1 MFGVKGM
8 RIVVISDSHGAIKPV
23 QDVIFKQTEAKHVF
37 FLGDGLRRLEHLPN
51 IFHDKQFYFVAGNC
65 DFWSLHKTSDMVVL
79 GGKKIFFTH
88 GHIYNVKHSTSRL
101 EAAAISR
108 SADIVLYGHT
118 HIPDITYR
126 DGLYIINPGSIA
138 HARSGRNSYA
148 VIDITEAGIVP
159 NIIFL

>member
-1 MFGVKGM
+1 M
-8 RIVVISDSHGAIKPV
+8 RIVAISDSHGANKPV
-23 QDVIFKQTEAKHVF
+23 EDVIFEQTEAKNVF
-37 FLGDGLRRLEHLPN
+37 FLGDGIRHLEHLPDM
-51 IFHDKQFYFVAGNC
+51 FPDKQFFFVEGNC

-88 GHIYNVKHSTSRL
+88 GHEYNVKYGTKSLESAARSRF
-101 EAAAISR
+101 
-108 SADIVLYGHT
+108 ADIVLYGHT

-138 HARSGRNSYA
+138 RGRSGRNSYA
-148 VIDITEAGIVP
+148 IIDITDAGIVP